1 MIILYVFILL
11 LAIILI
17 FSAIT
22 YKIVFRKSKKDNNIY
37 NIPEG
42 KDYQQKKYMF
52 INLIDDFNKIS
63 YEDVYIKSH
72 DELNL
77 HARYYHI
84 KDSAVWASNSGAYS
98 PIFTFPFIII
108 S

>member
-17 FSAIT
+17 FSAFT

-42 KDYQQKKYMF
+42 KDYQQKKVC
-52 INLIDDFNKIS
+52 L
-63 YEDVYIKSH
+63 
-72 DELNL
+72 
-77 HARYYHI
+77 
-84 KDSAVWASNSGAYS
+84 
-98 PIFTFPFIII
+98 
-108 S
+108 